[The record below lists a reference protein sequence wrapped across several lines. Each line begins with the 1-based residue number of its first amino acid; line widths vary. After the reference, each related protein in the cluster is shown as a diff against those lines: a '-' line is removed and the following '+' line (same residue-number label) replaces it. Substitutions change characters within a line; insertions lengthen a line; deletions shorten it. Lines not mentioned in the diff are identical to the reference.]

1 MGIIT
6 LGIVLVISITI
17 AMVLS
22 SVIVMKIFMS
32 DKFLE
37 KLFNKSMKFATA
49 IVDMEEDDY

>member
-1 MGIIT
+1 MGSIT
-6 LGIVLVISITI
+6 LGIVLVVSITI

-37 KLFNKSMKFATA
+37 KLFNKSMKFTTA
-49 IVDMEEDDY
+49 IVDMEDDY

>member
-1 MGIIT
+1 MGSIT
-6 LGIVLVISITI
+6 LGIVLVVSITI

-37 KLFNKSMKFATA
+37 KLFNKSMKFATT